1 MSTAGIII
9 IGEEILSGKVDECN
23 SGFIAKRLRAKG
35 VKVKRI
41 SVIPDDIDDIAY
53 ETKLFSDKFDFVF
66 TSGGLGPTHDDV
78 TIDGIA
84 RGFGVRVVVDDYLRE
99 ILDRRY
105 GDRVTPERLKMAQ
118 VPEGANIIVNKEIEF
133 PLIQFKNLFIFP
145 GIPKYLKD
153 KLLSIEELFN
163 EPPILLKRV
172 YVNEI
177 ESEIAPFLNEVVRNH
192 GNVEIGS
199 YPIMDNSDY
208 RVILTFESI
217 SKDSLDSAV
226 REMTES
232 AFKNRII
239 RVDG

>member
-35 VKVKRI
+35 VKVKKI
-41 SVIPDDIDDIAY
+41 SVIPDDIDEIAL

-84 RGFGVRVVVDDYLRE
+84 KGFGVRVVVDDYLRK

-118 VPEGANIIVNKEIEF
+118 VPDGANIIVNSEIEF

-153 KLLSIEELFN
+153 KLLSIEELFH
-163 EPPILLKRV
+163 EPPILLKKV

-192 GNVEIGS
+192 KDVEIGS

-217 SKDSLDSAV
+217 SKGSLDAAV
-226 REMTES
+226 GEMAES

-239 RVDG
+239 KVEG